1 MDQAKLDLLVSIA
14 GTRSNILFF
23 PPVSPKKQKKN
34 SPDNVY
40 EFSGKYDVYVIIIAN
55 LIYKTIIGKCVLL
68 HRHAYKVDTTVFFFF
83 LVGWVGGQRVKE

>member
-1 MDQAKLDLLVSIA
+1 
-14 GTRSNILFF
+14 
-23 PPVSPKKQKKN
+23 
-34 SPDNVY
+34 VY

-83 LVGWVGGQRVKE
+83 PGGLGRGAEGERIIYFLESRLLRLLYFEQA